1 MILTM
6 KLTVEYDPSPISR
19 SNLKSFADILY
30 LLLLL
35 GTLFDVVDA
44 EAVFIVEA
52 TILFVIFIFYFLN
65 NNTSLVSFDC
75 TRRMKIL
82 ILSILS

>member
-30 LLLLL
+30 LLLL